1 MFNESP
7 FSGACAASTWEVL
20 AMILGSALLGLLL
33 GYLIWG
39 WLRGRILQLEQRSK
53 ELERIA
59 HLKDSQIIDLNT
71 RIKALDGERER
82 LSSDLRLKSSQY
94 TEAMAQVTA
103 LNERLGKMEQVEA
116 PIDSEGADPARSE
129 ANVGNQVGGE
139 VGKQVEAT
147 GTTEA
152 SLAIAASV
160 FGKKVQAN
168 DLTVVEGIGPKI
180 AGLLSDAGIPTW
192 AALGDARIGT
202 LREVLENA
210 GPRYRMH
217 DPETWARQ
225 SRMAASGEWKKLKVY
240 QDSLNRGK

>member
-59 HLKDSQIIDLNT
+59 HLKDSQIVDLNT

-82 LSSDLRLKSSQY
+82 LSNDLRLKTSQY
-94 TEAMAQVTA
+94 TQAMAQVTA
-103 LNERLGKMEQVEA
+103 LNERLGQIANLPEETPAAEEA
-116 PIDSEGADPARSE
+116 SVHEAVSTSSEPVTPAV
-129 ANVGNQVGGE
+129 A
-139 VGKQVEAT
+139 K
-147 GTTEA
+147 GTTA
-152 SLAIAASV
+152 DSLGMAAAV
-160 FGKKVQAN
+160 FGKKIKAN

-180 AGLLSDAGIPTW
+180 SGLLGDAGISTW

-202 LREVLENA
+202 LREVLDTA

-217 DPETWARQ
+217 DPKTWARQ